1 MLSYQ
6 RHTGGSYRIMDYELR
21 IIVEK
26 VAITSQEVI
35 KRDTITS
42 YALQC
47 PASIVELGLRHAEQI
62 ALLAQVQNIVLTEQ
76 SGLLDLGTHVCPACG
91 NPLKKNGYK
100 TSKFHAVFSD
110 HTVRI
115 QKHSCSHPACG
126 WHRTPTITSLFGT
139 NIHPDLATIQCA
151 QGALYSYREAEK
163 NLEQWNGHPRRVNN
177 HTHVKRL
184 TDKVGAVLSE
194 HNGLSPSPAECAAPA
209 QALII
214 QVDGGHIPTQEQ
226 DKRSFEALAAIVYRP
241 EAIQAVDQHHRQIME
256 KTCVISARD
265 DQLHT
270 IKTSL
275 VNAAKKQGLSQ
286 ATRVT
291 ALADGA
297 TNCWAVVAAIQP
309 ECATLESILDWFHIG
324 KKFQNVK
331 NALDD
336 AFATS
341 LESAKWKLWHG
352 HADEALTKLALL
364 RDNVSEETQRS
375 KLTGLYEYLHRNQ
388 AYLVNY
394 DARAQS
400 KKTYTSQV
408 AESHVDAL
416 MNARHKRTK
425 KMQWTRE
432 DAHHVLQIRA
442 LMASEEWES
451 KGQSAVLSALGAV
464 A

>member
-1 MLSYQ
+1 
-6 RHTGGSYRIMDYELR
+6 MDYELR

-47 PASIVELGLRHAEQI
+47 PTSIVELGLRHAEQI
-62 ALLAQVQNIVLTEQ
+62 ALLAQVQNIVLAEQ

-115 QKHSCSHPACG
+115 QKHSCSHPDCG

-151 QGALYSYREAEK
+151 QGALYSYREAK
-163 NLEQWNGHPRRVNN
+163 QNLEQWNGHPRRVNN
-177 HTHVKRL
+177 HTRVKRM
-184 TDKVGAVLSE
+184 TDKVGAVLAE
-194 HNGLSPSPAECAAPA
+194 HNHITPAAEVCAAPA
-209 QALII
+209 QDLLI
-214 QVDGGHIPTQEQ
+214 QVDGGHIPIQEK
-226 DKRSFEALAAIVYRP
+226 DKRSFEALSAIVYRP
-241 EAIQAVDQHHRQIME
+241 EHLQEVDRHHRQIME
-256 KTCVISARD
+256 KTCVVSALD

-270 IKTSL
+270 IKTYM
-275 VNAAKKQGLSQ
+275 VNAANKQGLSQ
-286 ATRVT
+286 DTTVT

-297 TNCWAVVAAIQP
+297 QNCWSVLSAIQR
-309 ECATLESILDWFHIG
+309 ECATFECILDWFHIAQ
-324 KKFQNVK
+324 KFQQVK
-331 NALDD
+331 NALGE
-336 AFATS
+336 AFAAS
-341 LESAKWKLWHG
+341 LESAKWTLWHG
-352 HADEALTKLALL
+352 NADDALTKLAEL
-364 RDNVSEETQRS
+364 RDNVPDEGQRS

-394 DARAQS
+394 DARDQAN
-400 KKTYTSQV
+400 KTYTSQV
-408 AESHVDAL
+408 AESHIETL
-416 MNARHKRTK
+416 INARHKRTK

-432 DAHHVLQIRA
+432 GAHHVLQIRA
-442 LMASEEWES
+442 MMASDEWES
-451 KGQSAVLSALGAV
+451 KGQGAVLLALEA
-464 A
+464 AA

>member
-1 MLSYQ
+1 LEDSLP
-6 RHTGGSYRIMDYELR
+6 HHLLR
-21 IIVEK
+21 NN
-26 VAITSQEVI
+26 S
-35 KRDTITS
+35 
-42 YALQC
+42 
-47 PASIVELGLRHAEQI
+47 
-62 ALLAQVQNIVLTEQ
+62 
-76 SGLLDLGTHVCPACG
+76 
-91 NPLKKNGYK
+91 
-100 TSKFHAVFSD
+100 
-110 HTVRI
+110 
-115 QKHSCSHPACG
+115 
-126 WHRTPTITSLFGT
+126 
-139 NIHPDLATIQCA
+139 
-151 QGALYSYREAEK
+151 
-163 NLEQWNGHPRRVNN
+163 N
-177 HTHVKRL
+177 HTHVKRI
-184 TDKVGAVLSE
+184 TNKVGAVLSE

-209 QALII
+209 QDLII
-214 QVDGGHIPTQEQ
+214 QVDGGHIPTQEK

-309 ECATLESILDWFHIG
+309 ACATLECILDWFHIG

-331 NALDD
+331 NALGE
-336 AFATS
+336 AFTAS

-352 HADEALTKLALL
+352 NVNDALTKLALL

-394 DARAQS
+394 DAREQAN
-400 KKTYTSQV
+400 KTYTSQV

-416 MNARHKRTK
+416 INARHKRTK

-432 DAHHVLQIRA
+432 GAHHVLQIRA
-442 LMASEEWES
+442 MMVSDEWES
-451 KGQSAVLSALGAV
+451 KGQGAVLSALGAV